1 MLGSSYCLQAIAS
14 GTLGRRFTNN
24 HRRWERKK
32 LQILLQIAHWI
43 DTINEY
49 IGRLTYWLTL
59 VMVGVGAWNVL
70 GRYIGR
76 GIGEN
81 LSSNVLIEIQ
91 WYLFDLLFL
100 LGAAYTLKHDEHV
113 RVDLL
118 QSRMN
123 AKQKAVVDLLGTVL
137 FLIPFSLAI
146 VVYSWGA
153 IANSWAIREMSPDP
167 GGLPRYPIK
176 SAILVCFILLILQ
189 GISQAIK
196 NIAVLTGHWQAQ
208 VEPEKREI

>member
-1 MLGSSYCLQAIAS
+1 
-14 GTLGRRFTNN
+14 
-24 HRRWERKK
+24 
-32 LQILLQIAHWI
+32 LQILLQIAFWI
-43 DTINEY
+43 DTLNEY

-70 GRYIGR
+70 GRYIGQ
-76 GIGEN
+76 GIGQN
-81 LSSNVLIEIQ
+81 LSSNALIEIQ

-100 LGAAYTLKHDEHV
+100 FGAAYTLKHDEHV

-118 QSRMN
+118 QSRFT

-137 FLIPFSLAI
+137 FLLPFCTAI

-153 IANSWAIREMSPDP
+153 IANSWEIREMSPDP

-176 SAILVCFILLILQ
+176 SAILVCFLLLILQ

-196 NIAVLTGHWQAQ
+196 NIAVLTGDWQAP
-208 VEPEKREI
+208 VEPGQREI